1 MSESDRVQ
9 RWRDTKRQQGLEP
22 MTIWLSREDKARLV
36 DMAQRWHRSPSEMIR
51 EALAQFDPVSS
62 RVTATE
68 TDTEQLRALIR
79 DELVSSPMVTATVTD
94 TIADTLPALVRQIV
108 EEMALEALGAPVAD
122 TNSYVT
128 DTEAHR
134 EAPTQR
140 KRGSPDTMR
149 QRILALLREYEEG
162 LTAEQIRTHL
172 KVTQPIGDTLQS
184 MRRAGVV
191 KIEGEGN
198 RRHYF
203 AMDEQS
209 S

>member
-22 MTIWLSREDKARLV
+22 MTIWLSHEEKARLV

-68 TDTEQLRALIR
+68 TDTEQLRTLIR
-79 DELVSSPMVTATVTD
+79 DELVSSSIVAATVTD
-94 TIADTLPALVRQIV
+94 TVADTLPTLVRQIV
-108 EEMALEALGAPVAD
+108 EEMALEGLGITVTA
-122 TNSYVT
+122 TNSDVT
-128 DTEAHR
+128 DTETHR

-140 KRGSPDTMR
+140 KRGRPDTMR
-149 QRILALLREYEEG
+149 QRILALLRAHEEG
-162 LTAEQIRTHL
+162 LTTEQIRAHL
-172 KVTQPIGDTLQS
+172 NVAQPIGDTLQG
-184 MRRAGVV
+184 MRRAGIV
-191 KIEGEGN
+191 KVEGEGN
-198 RRHYF
+198 RRCYY